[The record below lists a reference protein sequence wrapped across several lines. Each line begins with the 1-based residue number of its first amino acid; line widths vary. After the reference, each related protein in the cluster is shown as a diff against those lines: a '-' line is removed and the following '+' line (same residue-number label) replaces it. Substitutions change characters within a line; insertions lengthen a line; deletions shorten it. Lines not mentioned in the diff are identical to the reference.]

1 RNFFLGSS
9 ALAQLI
15 ELVHLDDDDEVDD
28 GGDDEE
34 VDGRG
39 DDRTQIDR
47 RLFDVLLDLEG
58 QCRTLGT
65 TDSGDERMDDLVGE
79 CGDDGGEGAADDDR
93 RSEFD
98 DIPLKNEVS
107 ETLKHQRKPLG
118 VYVH

>member
-1 RNFFLGSS
+1 RRHIPYTTLFRS
-9 ALAQLI
+9 
-15 ELVHLDDDDEVDD
+15 DDDDEVDD

-58 QCRTLGT
+58 QGRALGPA
-65 TDSGDERMDDLVGE
+65 DSGDERVDDLVGE

-93 RSEFD
+93 RGEFD

-107 ETLKHQRKPLG
+107 ESLKH
-118 VYVH
+118 

>member
-1 RNFFLGSS
+1 ACWALGGSAFGFGLCTQDLSDVAKQILGGRMNFFLGSS

-15 ELVHLDDDDEVDD
+15 ELVHGDDDDEVDD

-65 TDSGDERMDDLVGE
+65 TDSGDERIDDLVGE
-79 CGDDGGEGAADDDR
+79 CG
-93 RSEFD
+93 
-98 DIPLKNEVS
+98 
-107 ETLKHQRKPLG
+107 
-118 VYVH
+118 